1 MFYYYPLAMVKKV
14 TNAKIACIDF
24 GLMKARMKLGVQIV
38 VDDPNQLDAI
48 RERECDITK
57 ETIKKIISA
66 GANVIL
72 TTGGIDDLCLKYFVE
87 AGAMAV
93 RRCKKVDLKR
103 IAKATGATF
112 LSTLANLEGEETF
125 EASMLGSAEEVVQE
139 RISDDEL
146 ILIKG

>member
-1 MFYYYPLAMVKKV
+1 MSSV
-14 TNAKIACIDF
+14 TLIIT
-24 GLMKARMKLGVQIV
+24 KARMKLGVQIV

-48 RERECDITK
+48 RDRESDITK
-57 ETIKKIISA
+57 ETIHKILSA
-66 GANVIL
+66 GANVVL

-93 RRCKKVDLKR
+93 RRCKKQDLKR

-112 LSTLANLEGEETF
+112 LSTLVNLEGEENF
-125 EASMLGSAEEVVQE
+125 EASMLGSCEEVVQE

-146 ILIKG
+146 LLIKG